1 MNRSHTIDDKAEIQK
16 QWDRDPCGAVT
27 ADNAEA
33 ESAAWYES
41 VRRHRYEVYA
51 PWMPGAM
58 RFEDWKER
66 DVLEIGVGLGSDH
79 LSLALAGSRMH
90 ALDLSAEHL
99 RHTRKHLAAHALQTE
114 GVLGDAEANPFP
126 DASFDLVYSFGVLHH
141 TPDTARAVR
150 EVLRVL
156 RPGGTAL
163 IGLYHRDSWFFWLWT
178 VLFRGVLRCGIPKKG
193 WRRLLSEIE
202 YRSADNPAV
211 PLVKVYSRPGAA
223 ALFTGFEDVR
233 TSVHHVEAGHF
244 PPPFSWL
251 LRPFSRPTL
260 ERWLG
265 FGGWYVIVRA
275 RKAAG

>member
-1 MNRSHTIDDKAEIQK
+1 MARTHKSDDKAEIQK
-16 QWDRDPCGAVT
+16 QWNRDPCAAVT
-27 ADNAEA
+27 ADDSEV

-41 VRRHRYEVYA
+41 VRRHRYGVYA
-51 PWMPGAM
+51 PWMPEVM
-58 RFEDWKER
+58 KFEDWKGR

-79 LSLALAGSRMH
+79 LSFALGGSKMY
-90 ALDLSAEHL
+90 ALDLSTEHL
-99 RHTRKHLAAHALQTE
+99 RHTRKHLAAHGLLTE
-114 GVLGDAEANPFP
+114 GVPGDAEANPFP

-150 EVLRVL
+150 EILRVL

-178 VLFRGVLRCGIPKKG
+178 VLFRGVLLCGIPRKG

-211 PLVKVYSRPGAA
+211 PLVKVYSRAAAA
-223 ALFTGFEDVR
+223 ALFSGFEDVR

-244 PPPFSWL
+244 PPPLSSL
-251 LRPFSRPTL
+251 LRPFARRTL

-275 RKAAG
+275 RKPE